1 MTVLVLGLSPIP
13 SPESCFLLASGEEE
27 EVLGLGLR
35 TRCQMTGHRS
45 TRTRASVVR
54 ALLALSVVA
63 LTAACAANPAPA
75 PTPPPTSPTTPPAV
89 TPTVPPGASARGNLA
104 PVPDVDGP
112 LAIDVVYPREGVSI
126 GVRDST
132 FIFGNIGSGRAQ
144 LRINGAAIAV
154 LPNGTFL
161 AFLPVPQDGVYRL
174 EAMRGAE
181 VVRGERRIRVPT
193 DVPSG
198 PRSVIVE

>member
-1 MTVLVLGLSPIP
+1 MTRANPATVL
-13 SPESCFLLASGEEE
+13 
-27 EVLGLGLR
+27 
-35 TRCQMTGHRS
+35 
-45 TRTRASVVR
+45 
-54 ALLALSVVA
+54 ALIAMI
-63 LTAACAANPAPA
+63 AACAANPAPA
-75 PTPPPTSPTTPPAV
+75 PTPPPTSPTTPPTV
-89 TPTVPPGASARGNLA
+89 TPTVPPSGAAARGNLA

-126 GVRDST
+126 AVRDST

-181 VVRGERRIRVPT
+181 VVRGER
-193 DVPSG
+193 
-198 PRSVIVE
+198 